1 MTPTTD
7 IRLIALDVDG
17 TLAARGDEVSPA
29 TREALHRA
37 EQAGVRVAIAT
48 GRRYRTTLRVVESLG
63 LPVDTVCLGGALVKD
78 GERRTVHARYFDAD
92 DFGAV
97 HTLAREHG
105 HAIICHR
112 DSAGQGGADFVI
124 DADVPWNDHT
134 RRYVETNAAWAAR
147 STGFGHASCPDT
159 MVIGAFGP
167 EPELRSWHRA
177 IDQRHPQRFA
187 PSLVPS
193 GDHWYLELTPRDV
206 SKWTGLCAL
215 AAHYEIPTH
224 AICAVGDQVND
235 LPMLRNAGM
244 AVAMGNAADAVK
256 AVCHWVTAA
265 CDEDGIVAVV
275 ERVVGS

>member
-1 MTPTTD
+1 MNPHTE

-29 TREALHRA
+29 TRAALHRA
-37 EQAGVRVAIAT
+37 ARSGVRVAIAT

-78 GERRTVHARYFDAD
+78 GERRTVQARYFDVE
-92 DFGAV
+92 DFGLV
-97 HTLAREHG
+97 HALAREHG

-112 DSAGQGGADFVI
+112 DSAERGGADFVV
-124 DADVPWNDHT
+124 DADVRWNEHT

-147 STGFGHASCPDT
+147 GTRFGHPSCPDT

-167 EPELRSWHRA
+167 EPELRAWHRA
-177 IDQRHPQRFA
+177 IDERHPERFS

-215 AAHYEIPTH
+215 AEHYDIAPGS
-224 AICAVGDQVND
+224 ICAVGDQVND
-235 LPMLRNAGM
+235 LPMLRGAGM
-244 AVAMGNAADAVK
+244 AVAMGNAVDAVK
-256 AVCHWVTAA
+256 QASHWVTAS